1 MTMVGQLEK
10 ITPVQSTLIRMS
22 SMRLSY
28 VPRVIR

>member
-10 ITPVQSTLIRMS
+10 ITLVQSTSTRMS